1 MEKPKGLVRSDF
13 GLFLA
18 QLDLTIRW
26 VCFKLAVKTVKTPK
40 WTVDL
45 KISEITM

>member
-26 VCFKLAVKTVKTPK
+26 VCFKLAVKSPK

-45 KISEITM
+45 KIAEITM